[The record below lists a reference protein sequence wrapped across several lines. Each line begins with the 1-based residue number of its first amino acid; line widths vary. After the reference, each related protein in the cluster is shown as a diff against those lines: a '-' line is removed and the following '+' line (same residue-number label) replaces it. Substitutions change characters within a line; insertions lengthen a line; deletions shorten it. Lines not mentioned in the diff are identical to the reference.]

1 MKCLLAVIPLD
12 NYKPLLLKHISTQ
25 RQMQGANVYGN
36 KSIALETHPPK
47 GKYHRDSTRRN
58 GSPSSAQ
65 LYQRKETFSSKT
77 AMKM

>member
-1 MKCLLAVIPLD
+1 
-12 NYKPLLLKHISTQ
+12 
-25 RQMQGANVYGN
+25 MQGANVYGN